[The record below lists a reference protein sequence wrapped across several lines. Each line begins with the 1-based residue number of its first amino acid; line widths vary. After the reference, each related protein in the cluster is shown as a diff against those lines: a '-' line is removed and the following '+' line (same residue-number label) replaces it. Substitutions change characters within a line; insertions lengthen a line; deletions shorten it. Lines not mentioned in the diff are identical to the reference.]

1 MGMEYTDGAWK
12 AAKSILVFVQ
22 SKMNENLKGD
32 TLKVLMEVEQKA
44 KEIMTNAEGD
54 RSDLI

>member
-1 MGMEYTDGAWK
+1 MEYTDGAWK